1 MKYIKDAFLSI
12 ERENNANLFEHD
24 LKTLL
29 NNLAL
34 RYSGGKQK
42 YDELTYQDQLSAR
55 NLIEQTLNWN
65 TKIDNSKNIDKI
77 ALGNRKWHHVP
88 HLMQYTK
95 LEIAT
100 LLFEIWEDEEYKS
113 LKRMNYNLKRNR
125 PLGENIYENDS
136 TKRG

>member
-34 RYSGGKQK
+34 RNSGGSKK

-65 TKIDNSKNIDKI
+65 TKIDNSKNIDKRY
-77 ALGNRKWHHVP
+77 L
-88 HLMQYTK
+88 K
-95 LEIAT
+95 LKDWD
-100 LLFEIWEDEEYKS
+100 FNKY
-113 LKRMNYNLKRNR
+113 
-125 PLGENIYENDS
+125 
-136 TKRG
+136 

>member
-42 YDELTYQDQLSAR
+42 YDELTYQDQLSVR
-55 NLIEQTLNWN
+55 NLINLTMHWN
-65 TKIDNSKNIDKI
+65 TEIDNSVGIDQRD
-77 ALGNRKWHHVP
+77 RK
-88 HLMQYTK
+88 
-95 LEIAT
+95 
-100 LLFEIWEDEEYKS
+100 
-113 LKRMNYNLKRNR
+113 LKDWTFDGKRPPRN
-125 PLGENIYENDS
+125 
-136 TKRG
+136 

>member
-1 MKYIKDAFLSI
+1 MKYITDAFYSN

-34 RYSGGKQK
+34 RYSGGRQK

-65 TKIDNSKNIDKI
+65 TKIDNSRNIDKRD
-77 ALGNRKWHHVP
+77 L
-88 HLMQYTK
+88 K
-95 LEIAT
+95 LKDWD
-100 LLFEIWEDEEYKS
+100 FNKY
-113 LKRMNYNLKRNR
+113 
-125 PLGENIYENDS
+125 
-136 TKRG
+136 